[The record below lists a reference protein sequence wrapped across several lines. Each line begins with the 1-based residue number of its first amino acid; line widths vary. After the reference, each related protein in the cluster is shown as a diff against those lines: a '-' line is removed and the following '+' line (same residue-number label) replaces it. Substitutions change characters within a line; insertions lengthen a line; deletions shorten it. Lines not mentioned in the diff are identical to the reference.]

1 MGKSRTV
8 TVTVTKTGSELTIG
22 LDRYEGTPGNVKIIG
37 SLFQG
42 DTINVLRGKL
52 ITLMVKGV
60 DVKTATT
67 DTSGRYHFDYT
78 VTDGRFSFQT
88 KFLGDVSY
96 GQDYSPVVI
105 GEYGKRLTGFYELN
119 INPSAGASPLA
130 ITLITQLRRDDT
142 SLGINGKTVEI
153 HRSLDGGAFTK
164 VATKVSASTS
174 GGPGF
179 IIYNDVLTGV
189 GTYGYYLYFAGDT
202 EYEGCEITDGTTVLD
217 GELPDGD
224 DNGDGLPPDGEPS
237 GIGVALLIGLLLV
250 TQE

>member
-8 TVTVTKTGSELTIG
+8 TVSVTKTGSELTIG

-37 SLFQG
+37 SLFKAG
-42 DTINVLRGKL
+42 TINILRGKL

-78 VTDGRFSFQT
+78 VTAGRFSFQT

-96 GQDYSPVVI
+96 GPDYSPVVI

-119 INPSAGASPLA
+119 INPLAGASPLS

-142 SLGINGKTVEI
+142 SLGLNGKSVEI
-153 HRSLDGGAFTK
+153 HRNLDGGSFTRI
-164 VATKVSASTS
+164 ATKTTVSTS

-179 IIYNDVLTGV
+179 IIFNDVLTGV

-202 EYEGCEITDGTTVLD
+202 EYEGCEITDGATVLD
-217 GELPDGD
+217 GEPP
-224 DNGDGLPPDGEPS
+224 NGDGLPPDGEPS